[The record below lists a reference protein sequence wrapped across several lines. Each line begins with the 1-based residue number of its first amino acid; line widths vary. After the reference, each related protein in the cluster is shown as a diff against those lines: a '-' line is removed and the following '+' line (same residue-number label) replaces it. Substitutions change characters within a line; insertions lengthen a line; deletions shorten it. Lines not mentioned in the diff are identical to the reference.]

1 MAGILMISCLITAF
15 SYYNRTIINPNEE
28 YENMAQILQENDMH
42 EGYATFWHANLL
54 TEISNGSEEVWHC
67 EIQND
72 QFMIQ
77 NVRPWLQKK
86 EHGLR
91 TPEGKCFILLSKEEN
106 DELAFTKKQKK
117 SHVLYQSDQ
126 FVIYGFEN
134 YKELSGY
141 VSSR

>member
-1 MAGILMISCLITAF
+1 MVFCLITAF
-15 SYYNRTIINPNEE
+15 SYYNRPIINPNEE
-28 YENMAQILQENDMH
+28 YENMAQILQENNMH

-86 EHGLR
+86 NMDCGLR
-91 TPEGKCFILLSKEEN
+91 KEN
-106 DELAFTKKQKK
+106 VSYYCPKK
-117 SHVLYQSDQ
+117 SVMNLPLQKNRKNPMCYISQISLYYMVLLIMRNWQNTYHS
-126 FVIYGFEN
+126 
-134 YKELSGY
+134 L
-141 VSSR
+141 